1 MEIEATSSPLDTQ
14 SLGQTSFS
22 YALNLG
28 KYNCFLEMCEL
39 LTSVVLFLYM
49 IFFFFFTRKVAIGI
63 FPCKFYHL
71 FSFRFF
77 IFGCLGALAYNDSGY
92 TILYGQEI

>member
-1 MEIEATSSPLDTQ
+1 MEIEAISSPLDTQ
-14 SLGQTSFS
+14 NLGQTSFS

-49 IFFFFFTRKVAIGI
+49 IFFFHQKGGYRNISLQILSSFQLQVF
-63 FPCKFYHL
+63 HL
-71 FSFRFF
+71 WLPWCTS
-77 IFGCLGALAYNDSGY
+77 
-92 TILYGQEI
+92 LY